1 MRGIRD
7 SVVERYSEQA
17 HFVYELLQNAD
28 DVLATKVRFVLQK
41 DGFYFIHNGQIPFT
55 VTPPNDEK
63 AGHINAITSIGA
75 SSKKDENYKI
85 GKFGIGFKSVFQYT
99 QTPYVYDENV
109 AFRIRDL
116 IVPELLDES
125 SHPMREK
132 GETLFYF
139 PFNHEKKTAEIAH
152 NEIQSRLEVLRFPLL
167 FLNNLVDI
175 SWETDLTNGFYRLEI
190 EPQLVPK
197 PREKG
202 QKTQKDFT
210 KDVVFL
216 KSIKQV
222 GNKKRETNFVK
233 LLGIEES
240 SNLTYSV
247 VFQLDSKG
255 EIDTRQMYSAHC
267 FFPTR
272 VQTPFRFLIH
282 APFLLTDSREGIK
295 FENVWNK
302 RLIDL
307 LANLIFDKINIL
319 KENNLI
325 TASFFKA
332 LPLQEKSGSG
342 DMKTFFQPFFQAA
355 YQFFRTTN
363 LQILPC
369 ACPEI
374 SVGNDRFNN
383 DFTDFEHGFLSE
395 SQALISLFDNTA
407 IEYLTAEVSGQAKV
421 KKAKWI
427 FSQGEITETVEHF
440 VRKIAIERANLE
452 GRISPILT
460 WEKVVKYLD
469 TNFLEQQNEE
479 WLLAFYAAVGKM
491 ESLRILLQKTC
502 PIIRLE
508 NGKMVTA
515 FDAETGKPNAY
526 LPTNLD
532 TNYPTIKQSIAE
544 NAKTFFEK
552 LGLTTPELRAELT
565 QFILPKYKKRK
576 RIIPKVEDLEKLFL
590 HYQNCNAEEGD
601 AFCQELSELPILQA
615 IKAESGEI
623 IGALPSEIY
632 LLNADLETFFEG
644 NDTIFWLALDDL
656 YGTILERLDVAK
668 LRKFLLKIGV
678 NILPKFV
685 KSDDTLSE
693 SERKSLIRQH
703 KPEASFVMWE
713 EVEDISLEGL
723 QHFLMEMTVEKYHF
737 LWSFLNTIF
746 NKKLPQTT
754 AIFKFEYE
762 DEHSMEIETHWL
774 RLLRS
779 TAWILDKN
787 GFLITPEKVE
797 MQFLNT
803 IYPNVEN
810 SFLKEIL
817 FKKTPTQERLQVLTA
832 DERAA
837 MELGQRLLQQGL
849 TVTDLQ
855 QFQKWRKTQ
864 QPKVEQPKKEIKKRK
879 KKEQQ
884 DTDEFNPAFL
894 SSEELIEKKVELRQ
908 KMEAELAEQL
918 DVLEQIEVLKN
929 IILEGQK
936 YSFIWFKA
944 LLELEYILALEQ
956 IGKDRS
962 FRINFKTIEQEAGT
976 SKTILLKS
984 PNKNLPI
991 SIETMGDMTLK
1002 IQLADER
1009 RSLAVEV
1016 VSIKDFS
1023 LRAKLKSPEE
1033 IEGID
1038 FQQIS
1043 GGILEIQ
1050 NTIFT
1055 LEALVNEFKELD
1067 FEDTDSLQE
1076 CLTPNINFVFGPPG
1090 TGKTTHLATQE
1101 ILPMMEGEQAMR
1113 ILVLTPTN
1121 KSADVLARKILSLF
1135 SEPPFWL
1142 LRFGASGD
1150 NVVENAGL
1158 LCDKTLEIND
1168 YERCCVITTATRFP
1182 YDGFDNGSQNSQLKN
1197 IDWDVIIID
1206 EASMIMLPMMAFI
1219 LHQSPET
1226 QFIIAGD
1233 PFQIEPI
1240 VFAEEWKGENIYS
1253 LVNLNSF
1260 DENVQKN
1267 SIVPHQYLIKNLT
1280 IQYRSIPSLGHV
1292 FSNFAYENRLAH
1304 FRKKATQR
1312 VLKLDNLELKSINII
1327 RFPVNKLETL
1337 YRSQRLKGSHFHIYS
1352 ALLTAELV
1360 KYLVIQIYKNHI
1372 QNDKKAK
1379 PWRIGIICPYKAQA
1393 QMVDKI
1399 LAAQHVFKPKVS
1411 VTCGTIH
1418 SFQGDEC
1425 DVMINLYNPPLYISK
1440 SPNMFLNR
1448 TNILNVGIS
1457 RAKDYLFLLI
1467 PDKETD
1473 KVWNLEEIGRLL
1485 NIIRHDLKG
1494 EYWEKSGSEIEQI
1507 LFDSPNYLE
1516 QNTFATTHQS
1526 INVYTEPEKQF
1537 EIRVEEM
1544 AVDVQVGK
1552 K

>member
-28 DVLATKVRFVLQK
+28 DVLATRVRFVLRK

-55 VTPPNDEK
+55 VTPPNAAK

-125 SHPMREK
+125 SHPMRNK

-139 PFNHEKKTAEIAH
+139 PFNHEKKDAETAH
-152 NEIQSRLEVLRFPLL
+152 DEIQHRLEVLRFPLL
-167 FLNNLVDI
+167 FLNNLRKI
-175 SWETDLTNGFYRLEI
+175 SWETDLTSGVYKILESYKASKNI
-190 EPQLVPK
+190 KDNLQLL
-197 PREKG
+197 
-202 QKTQKDFT
+202 TCI
-210 KDVVFL
+210 
-216 KSIKQV
+216 KSI
-222 GNKKRETNFVK
+222 GSKKTERNFIK
-233 LLGIEES
+233 LLGKEAETK
-240 SNLTYSV
+240 LTYSV
-247 VFQLDSKG
+247 VFQLDSNDK
-255 EIDTRQMYSAHC
+255 IDARQTFSAHC

-272 VQTPFRFLIH
+272 VETPFHFLIH

-295 FENVWNK
+295 FENAWNK
-302 RLIDL
+302 RLIEL
-307 LANLIFDKINIL
+307 LADLIFDRIEDL
-319 KENNLI
+319 KDFGLLN
-325 TASFFKA
+325 TAFFKV
-332 LPLQEKSGSG
+332 LPIREKNGSG
-342 DMKTFFQPFFQAA
+342 DLKAFFQPFYQSC
-355 YQFFRTTN
+355 YQFFRNTN
-363 LQILPC
+363 LKILPC
-369 ACPEI
+369 SNSE
-374 SVGNDRFNN
+374 
-383 DFTDFEHGFLSE
+383 FTDFDHGFLAE
-395 SQALISLFDNTA
+395 SQALISLFDHVA
-407 IEYLTAEVSGQAKV
+407 IHHLTKVKNAKWIFLTEVSGQTK
-421 KKAKWI
+421 
-427 FSQGEITETVEHF
+427 GEITESVENF
-440 VRKIAIERANLE
+440 IRKIAIERANLD
-452 GRISPILT
+452 GRLSPILT
-460 WEKVVKYLD
+460 WEKILRQLD
-469 TNFLEQQNEE
+469 IVFLEKQTDE
-479 WLLAFYAAVGKM
+479 WLLSFYSAVGKI
-491 ESLRILLQKTC
+491 ENLRSLLQKTC

-515 FDAETGKPNAY
+515 FNNKTGKPNAY
-526 LPTNLD
+526 LPTNLQTD
-532 TNYPTIKQSIAE
+532 YPTIKKNIAE
-544 NAKTFFEK
+544 NAKSFFEK

-565 QFILPKYKKRK
+565 QFILPKYRKRR

-590 HYQNCNAEEGD
+590 HYQQCNTEEGEV
-601 AFCQELSELPILQA
+601 FCEELAALPILQA
-615 IKAESGEI
+615 IKAETGEI
-623 IGALPSEIY
+623 VGALPSEVY
-632 LLNADLETFFEG
+632 LLNDDLETFFEG
-644 NDTIFWLALDDL
+644 NDSVFWLPLTDL
-656 YGTILERLDVAK
+656 YSSILERLDVVRF
-668 LRKFLLKIGV
+668 RKFLLKIGV
-678 NILPKFV
+678 NILPKFIET
-685 KSDDTLSE
+685 DDTLSD
-693 SERKSLIRQH
+693 SERKALIKGH
-703 KPEASFVMWE
+703 KPEANFVMWDE
-713 EVEDISLEGL
+713 IEDISLHGL
-723 QHFLMEMTVEKYHF
+723 KHFLMEMTVEKSRF
-737 LWSFLNTIF
+737 LWPFLNSIF
-746 NKKLPQTT
+746 IKKIPITT

-762 DEHSMEIETHWL
+762 DEHSIEIEADWL

-779 TAWILDKN
+779 TTWVLDRS
-787 GFLITPEKVE
+787 GFLNTPKTVNS
-797 MQFLNT
+797 QFLKT

-810 SFLKEIL
+810 AFLCELL
-817 FKKTPTQERLQVLTA
+817 FKKTPTEERLQGLTA

-849 TVTDLQ
+849 TATDLQ
-855 QFQKWRKTQ
+855 QFQKWRKMQT
-864 QPKVEQPKKEIKKRK
+864 PKAEKPKKERKKRK

-894 SSEELIEKKVELRQ
+894 SSEELIEKKVALRQ

-918 DVLEQIEVLKN
+918 DILEQIELLKN
-929 IILEGQK
+929 AIQESQK
-936 YSFIWFKA
+936 YSFLWFKA

-962 FRINFKTIEQEAGT
+962 FRINFKAVEQEADT
-976 SKTILLKS
+976 TKTILLKN
-984 PNKNLPI
+984 PNKDIPRA
-991 SIETMGDMTLK
+991 IETMGDMTLK
-1002 IQLADER
+1002 IQLDDER

-1038 FQQIS
+1038 FQKIN

-1055 LEALVNEFKELD
+1055 LEALVESFKNLD
-1067 FEDTDSLQE
+1067 FDDSDSLQE
-1076 CLTPNINFVFGPPG
+1076 CLPPNINFVFGPPG

-1101 ILPMMEGEQAMR
+1101 ILPMMEGDKAMR

-1135 SEPPFWL
+1135 PEPPHWL

-1158 LCDKTLEIND
+1158 LCDNTLEIED
-1168 YERCCVITTATRFP
+1168 YERCCIITTATRFP
-1182 YDGFDNGSQNSQLKN
+1182 YDGFDFGAENSQLKN
-1197 IDWDVIIID
+1197 IDWDVIIVD

-1219 LHQSPET
+1219 LHQAPET
-1226 QFIIAGD
+1226 QFIVAGD

-1253 LVNLNSF
+1253 FVNLNSF
-1260 DENVQKN
+1260 DPNVQQN
-1267 SIVPHQYLIKNLT
+1267 SIVPHRYSIKNLT
-1280 IQYRSIPSLGHV
+1280 TQYRSIPSLGHV

-1304 FRKKATQR
+1304 FRKKTSQR
-1312 VLKLDNLELKSINII
+1312 ILNLDNFPLKPINII
-1327 RFPVNKLETL
+1327 RFPSNKLETL
-1337 YRSQRLKGSHFHIYS
+1337 YRSQRLNGSHFHIYS
-1352 ALLTAELV
+1352 ALLTAELT
-1360 KYLVIQIYKNHI
+1360 KNLVEQIYKNHI
-1372 QNDKKAK
+1372 QNDKTAK

-1399 LAAQHVFKPKVS
+1399 LASQHVFKPNVS

-1457 RAKDYLFLLI
+1457 RAKDYLILLI

-1473 KVWNLEEIGRLL
+1473 NVWNLKEIGRMLD
-1485 NIIRHDLKG
+1485 IIRHDLKG
-1494 EYWEKSGSEIEQI
+1494 QYWEKSGAEIEQI
-1507 LFDSPNYLE
+1507 LFDMPNYLE

-1544 AVDVQVGK
+1544 AVDVQVGRK
-1552 K
+1552 DKT

>member
-28 DVLATKVRFVLQK
+28 DVLATRVRFVLRK
-41 DGFYFIHNGQIPFT
+41 DGFYFIHNGQILFT

-99 QTPYVYDENV
+99 QTPYIYDENV

-125 SHPMREK
+125 SHPMRQK

-152 NEIQSRLEVLRFPLL
+152 DEIQSRLEVLRFPLL

-175 SWETDLTNGFYRLEI
+175 RWETDLTSGFYKI
-190 EPQLVPK
+190 ETGGG
-197 PREKG
+197 EKYPDL
-202 QKTQKDFT
+202 K
-210 KDVVFL
+210 FL
-216 KSIKQV
+216 KATKQI
-222 GNKKRETNFVK
+222 GNKKKEANFVK
-233 LLGIEES
+233 LLGIEEG
-240 SNLTYSV
+240 SNLTYSA
-247 VFQLDSKG
+247 VFQLDSNNK
-255 EIDTRQMYSAHC
+255 IDTRQTHTAHC
-267 FFPTR
+267 YFPTR
-272 VQTPFRFLIH
+272 VQAPFRFLIH

-295 FENVWNK
+295 FENAWNK
-302 RLIDL
+302 RLIEL
-307 LANLIFDKINIL
+307 LANLIFEKIDIL
-319 KENNLI
+319 KENGLI
-325 TASFFKA
+325 NFSFFNA

-342 DMKTFFQPFFQAA
+342 EMKTFFQPFYQAA
-355 YQFFRTTN
+355 YQFFRATN
-363 LQILPC
+363 LQVLPC
-369 ACPEI
+369 
-374 SVGNDRFNN
+374 GNDEFDNNFNTR
-383 DFTDFEHGFLSE
+383 FTDFKHGFLSE
-395 SQALISLFDNTA
+395 SLALITLFNNDA
-407 IEYLTAEVSGQAKV
+407 IEYLTKV
-421 KKAKWI
+421 ENAKWI
-427 FSQGEITETVEHF
+427 FPQGEITEAVEHF
-440 VRKIAIERANLE
+440 IRKIAIERANLDS
-452 GRISPILT
+452 RISPILT
-460 WEKVVKYLD
+460 WEKVVKQLD
-469 TNFLEQQNEE
+469 TNFLERQSEE
-479 WLLAFYAAVGKM
+479 WLLAFYAVVEKM
-491 ESLRILLQKTC
+491 ESLRVLLQKTC

-544 NAKTFFEK
+544 NAKAFFEK
-552 LGLTTPELRAELT
+552 LGLTTPELREELA

-576 RIIPKVEDLEKLFL
+576 RIIPQIEDLEKLFL
-590 HYQNCNAEEGD
+590 HYQNCNTEEGE

-623 IGALPSEIY
+623 IGALPSEVY
-632 LLNADLETFFEG
+632 LLNPDLETFFEG
-644 NDTIFWLALDDL
+644 NDTIFWLPLGDL
-656 YGTILERLDVAK
+656 YGRILERLDVK
-668 LRKFLLKIGV
+668 RFQKFLLKIGV
-678 NILPKFV
+678 NSSPKFV

-693 SERKSLIRQH
+693 SERKTLIRQH
-703 KPEASFVMWE
+703 KPKASFVMWE
-713 EVEDISLEGL
+713 EVEDTSLEGL
-723 QHFLMEMTVEKYHF
+723 QHFLTGITTEKSHF
-737 LWSFLNTIF
+737 LWSFLGSIF
-746 NKKLPQTT
+746 DKKLPQTT
-754 AIFKFEYE
+754 AVFKFEYE

-787 GFLITPEKVE
+787 GFLITAENVE
-797 MQFLNT
+797 TQFLNT
-803 IYPNVEN
+803 IYPNIEN

-817 FKKTPTQERLQVLTA
+817 FKKTSTQKRLQVLTA

-849 TVTDLQ
+849 TATDLQ

-864 QPKVEQPKKEIKKRK
+864 EPKAEQPKKERKKRK

-884 DTDEFNPAFL
+884 DNDEFNPAFL

-918 DVLEQIEVLKN
+918 DILEQIEVLKN
-929 IILEGQK
+929 IILEAQK

-962 FRINFKTIEQEAGT
+962 FRINFKTVEQEANT
-976 SKTILLKS
+976 TKTILLKN
-984 PNKNLPI
+984 PNKDLPI

-1023 LRAKLKSPEE
+1023 LRAKLKSPKE
-1033 IEGID
+1033 IESID

-1067 FEDTDSLQE
+1067 FDDTDSLQE
-1076 CLTPNINFVFGPPG
+1076 CLTPNIHFVFGPPG
-1090 TGKTTHLATQE
+1090 TGKTTHLAAQE
-1101 ILPMMEGEQAMR
+1101 ILPMMEGERAMR

-1135 SEPPFWL
+1135 PEPPFWL

-1158 LCDKTLEIND
+1158 LCDKTLEISD
-1168 YERCCVITTATRFP
+1168 YDRCCVITTAIRFP

-1219 LHQSPET
+1219 LHQSPNT

-1260 DENVQKN
+1260 DANVQQN

-1280 IQYRSIPSLGHV
+1280 TQYRSIPSLGHV
-1292 FSNFAYENRLAH
+1292 FSNFAYENRLVH
-1304 FRKKATQR
+1304 FRKKITQR
-1312 VLKLDNLELKSINII
+1312 VLKLDNLELKPINII

-1352 ALLTAELV
+1352 ALLTAELA
-1360 KYLVIQIYKNHI
+1360 KYLVAQIYKNHI
-1372 QNDKKAK
+1372 QNDAAAK

-1399 LAAQHVFKPKVS
+1399 LAAQHVFKPKIS

-1467 PDKETD
+1467 PDKKTD
-1473 KVWNLEEIGRLL
+1473 NIWNLEEIGRLL
-1485 NIIRHDLKG
+1485 DIIQRDLKG
-1494 EYWEKSGSEIEQI
+1494 DFWEKSGFEIEEI
-1507 LFDSPNYLE
+1507 LFNSPNYLE

-1544 AVDVQVGK
+1544 AVDVQVGRK
-1552 K
+1552 